1 MTTGSVNRRR
11 KALVQSKTSDRKREG
26 GVIPTQKRKGEEEI
40 RAKGKE
46 VKIRTS

>member
-1 MTTGSVNRRR
+1 
-11 KALVQSKTSDRKREG
+11 
-26 GVIPTQKRKGEEEI
+26 VIPTQKRKGEEEI